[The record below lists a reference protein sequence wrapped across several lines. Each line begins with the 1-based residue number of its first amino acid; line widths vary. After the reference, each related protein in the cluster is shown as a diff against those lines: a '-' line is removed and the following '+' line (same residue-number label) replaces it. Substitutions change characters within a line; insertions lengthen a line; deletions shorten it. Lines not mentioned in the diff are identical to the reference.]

1 VKITKLLRVSSH
13 VLLPSLP
20 PICLALIPH
29 LADPIVT
36 TSLTTYRVAPEIEFQ
51 MSGGRSEAGT
61 IIEERRQEVFTI
73 PPPPAAPVEIIRD
86 MKIVETHH
94 DHSPAR
100 SYHHHH
106 DGAVVIDARPHEET
120 TFIETK
126 KEYIERS
133 DQIPVGPLALAI
145 QPERYRPKDERAI
158 RAEIKALE
166 AEKEALRAEKRA
178 ERELRKADRIRR
190 GGRASETDL
199 VLYETDRYEIP
210 EEEYTLVRRERFEEP
225 EGGVRIEK
233 DKKGRMSISVP
244 KYYR

>member
-1 VKITKLLRVSSH
+1 VPKFFF
-13 VLLPSLP
+13 P
-20 PICLALIPH
+20 PPFPLYLALIPR

-36 TSLTTYRVAPEIEFQ
+36 TSLTTYRFNPEIEIK

-61 IIEERRQEVFTI
+61 VIEERRQEVFTI
-73 PPPPAAPVEIIRD
+73 PPPPPQGNFEVIKDTKITEIHR
-86 MKIVETHH
+86 

-100 SYHHHH
+100 SHHHHHHH
-106 DGAVVIDARPHEET
+106 DGAVILDAHPREES
-120 TFIETK
+120 TFVETK
-126 KEYIERS
+126 REWVEHS
-133 DQIPVGPLALAI
+133 DPIPVGPLALAI
-145 QPERYRPKDERAI
+145 QPDRYRPKDERAI

-199 VLYETDRYEIP
+199 VLYETDRYEVP
-210 EEEYTLVRRERFEEP
+210 EEEYMVVRRERIEEP

-233 DKKGRMSISVP
+233 DRKGKMSISVP
-244 KYYR
+244 KYYLK